1 MRQLDDVQSQKAV
14 RRNCPVS
21 VDRSGAEYIIGV
33 RFIGMAAHQSDS
45 AVGLAFGASGAA
57 ARSPSAAEQEVIQLF
72 DQLRD
77 RLLRYALSFGLSTE
91 DGEEIIQEV
100 FLALF
105 QHVQRRKP
113 RHNLRGWVFRVAHN
127 LALKRRMANQKELRS
142 SGHASGALAA
152 KFDSANPE
160 EQAMHLQRQQRLLAV
175 LRALPEQDQYCLHLR
190 AEGLVYREIA
200 EVLRMSTAAV
210 SVSLGRSLARLSR
223 ADGG

>member
-1 MRQLDDVQSQKAV
+1 
-14 RRNCPVS
+14 
-21 VDRSGAEYIIGV
+21 
-33 RFIGMAAHQSDS
+33 MAAHQSDS
-45 AVGLAFGASGAA
+45 AVGLPFGASAA
-57 ARSPSAAEQEVIQLF
+57 SQRSPSAAEQEIIQLF

-77 RLLRYALSFGLSTE
+77 RLLRYTLSFGLPTE

-100 FLALF
+100 FLSLF

-127 LALKRRMANQKELRS
+127 LALKRRMANQKDLRS
-142 SGHASGALAA
+142 AGDSNSALAA
-152 KFDSANPE
+152 QFESANPE
-160 EQAMHLQRQQRLLAV
+160 EQAIHFQRQQRLLAV

-200 EVLRMSTAAV
+200 EVLRISPAAV